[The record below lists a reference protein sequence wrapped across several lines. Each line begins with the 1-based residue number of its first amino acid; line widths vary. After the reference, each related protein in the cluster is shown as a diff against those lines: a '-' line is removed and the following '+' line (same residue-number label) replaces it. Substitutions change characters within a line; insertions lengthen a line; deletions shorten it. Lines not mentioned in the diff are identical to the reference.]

1 MKKQTVETF
10 IKKYSLNGL
19 VDSVKW
25 TVDSDKKTLTTNAIT
40 EEKNVLIAVEIANFD
55 AIDEKCELG
64 VFETSRLSKMLSVLS
79 DTVTLSLNKKDDKIT
94 SVGLSDDNDTVAQFI
109 TSDLAVI
116 PSAPALKKLP
126 DFGVEILL
134 DTDFVSRFVKAKN
147 ALPEV
152 DTFTLL
158 MNKKSKLEMVLGH
171 STLNS
176 NRITLG
182 VDAVDGKNVVKK
194 NVSFNA
200 KYFKEIL
207 VANNDCPAAVL
218 RVSDAGLSTVEFAN
232 ADFKS
237 TYYMVEVKMVD

>member
-1 MKKQTVETF
+1 MKKQTAETF

-25 TVDSDKKTLTTNAIT
+25 TVNSTKKTLTTNAIT
-40 EEKNVLIAVEIANFD
+40 EEKNVLIAVEIVNFD
-55 AIDEKCELG
+55 AITEDCEIG

-79 DTVTLSLNKKDDKIT
+79 DTMTLALNKKDNKIT
-94 SVGLSDDNDTVAQFI
+94 SVGITDDKETVVQFI
-109 TSDLAVI
+109 TSDLSVI
-116 PSAPALKKLP
+116 PSSPALKKLP
-126 DFGVEILL
+126 DFTIEVEL
-134 DTDFVSRFVKAKN
+134 DVDFVNRFVKAKA

-152 DTFTLL
+152 ETFTLM
-158 MNKKSKLEMVLGH
+158 MNKKGKLEMVLGH
-171 STLNS
+171 SNLNS

-182 VDAVDGKNVVKK
+182 VSSPAGKNVINR

-207 VANNDCPAAVL
+207 TANSDCPAAVL
-218 RVSDAGLSTVEFAN
+218 RISDAGLSTVEFTN

-237 TYYMVEVKMVD
+237 TYYMVEVKTVD